1 MQVIS
6 LAESKRLTELEK
18 IITNGQQAFI
28 IVGTALAEIRDKKL
42 YRATHNTFANYLDEE
57 WNMGKAHGYRL
68 IDASEA
74 VKSLSPTMR
83 QNVNLAS
90 ASALFKVPPPK
101 RPGIVSKIIQAGQK
115 VTAAAVSKLAPKPRS
130 VPAGTFLDGTGL
142 EVPPEAVA
150 LYKRKEEVQALLNKI
165 TELRS
170 ALKAAQ
176 GDLDSDPPINPDC
189 LYTEVDFTSASA
201 NLSQAWLDIKRGVP
215 YAVCPSCNGVNAKDC
230 ETCNSRGMVSQ
241 WYWEKLVPKE
251 TKDLTGRK

>member
-18 IITNGQQAFI
+18 VITNGQQAFI
-28 IVGTALAEIRDKKL
+28 TVGTALAEIRDKKL

-74 VKSLSPTMR
+74 VKSLSPNMR

-90 ASALFKVPPPK
+90 ASALSRVPPPK

-150 LYKRKEEVQALLNKI
+150 LYKRREEVQAILTKMSA
-165 TELRS
+165 LRS
-170 ALKAAQ
+170 EINAAQ
-176 GDLDSDPPINPDC
+176 DSGDVLFV
-189 LYTEVDFTSASA
+189 EVDFTSVQA
-201 NLSQAWLDIKRGVP
+201 NLSQAYLDIQTAKP
-215 YAVCPSCNGVNAKDC
+215 YAVCPSCNGVNAKGC
-230 ETCNSRGMVSQ
+230 ETCNGRGLVSEF
-241 WYWEKLVPKE
+241 YWKHKVPKE